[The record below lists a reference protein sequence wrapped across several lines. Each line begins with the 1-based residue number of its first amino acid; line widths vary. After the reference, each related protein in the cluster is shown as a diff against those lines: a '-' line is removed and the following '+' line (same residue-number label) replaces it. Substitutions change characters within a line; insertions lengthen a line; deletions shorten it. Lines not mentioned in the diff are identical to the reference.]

1 MADIRSA
8 LSVDGCPGGSTTG
21 ALLLGV
27 LSVLK
32 HPTTEEE
39 HVKSYGEIMEILE
52 AFDLTASYRDA
63 GELAGCS
70 YHTVAHH
77 VEARAAGALGEVA
90 RRDRL
95 IDPFLPKLEEWVE
108 ASHGKVR
115 ADVAH
120 DKLRDTT
127 SNHRN
132 DVLRGVR

>member
-1 MADIRSA
+1 MELPGGGQENCPLADTRSPFPIDRR
-8 LSVDGCPGGSTTG
+8 SGGSTTG

-39 HVKSYGEIMEILE
+39 HVKSDEEIMEILE
-52 AFDLTASYRDA
+52 AFDLTGSYRDA

-70 YHTVAHH
+70 HHTVADH
-77 VEARAAGALGEVA
+77 VEARAAGRLGEAA
-90 RRDRL
+90 RREQL

-108 ASHGKVR
+108 ASRGKVR

-120 DKLRDTT
+120 DKL
-127 SNHRN
+127 
-132 DVLRGVR
+132 VG